1 MTLKIQKFV
10 PNDREYPIYEV
21 IDDDNNVLFDVSRTD
36 SGAYEMMIQKGGA
49 GRALPLHEVLQ
60 LIEQARALL
69 EQEG

>member
-21 IDDDNNVLFDVSRTD
+21 IDDENNVLFDVSRTD
-36 SGAYEMMIQKGGA
+36 SGAYEMMIQKDGA
-49 GRALPLHEVLQ
+49 WRALPLHEVLQ